1 MHIGTSSFQLT
12 VSEMTFIKY
21 RGCLLYV
28 FDHLAASGGPGTSQ
42 EVSTE
47 FLRGAGD
54 ELESLKVKFVGKGGF
69 GCVIIVVWRTH

>member
-12 VSEMTFIKY
+12 VSETTFIKY
-21 RGCLLYV
+21 PGCLLSV

-47 FLRGAGD
+47 FLRGAGKSNL
-54 ELESLKVKFVGKGGF
+54 LEKLISGKSTGDALKQKG
-69 GCVIIVVWRTH
+69 